1 MRYRRGKAHR
11 ARTGSVRYASVD
23 PGFRSLTGHG
33 RGRKRPRTGPVGA
46 VTPTVQPGFP
56 ASEMQFQDCLLLVAV
71 ALITGVLLGVLDAES
86 VGDALVGGV
95 GLPVDAVV
103 VAGVL
108 QAVLSQLAGNLPY
121 DCRTSRHPCSHP
133 C

>member
-23 PGFRSLTGHG
+23 PGFRSLT
-33 RGRKRPRTGPVGA
+33 
-46 VTPTVQPGFP
+46 PTVQPGFP
-56 ASEMQFQDCLLLVAV
+56 ASELQFQDCLLLVAV